1 MIHEPFDQIAALD
14 AVGAATADES
24 QALAEHLR
32 GCDDCAALT
41 REYRHAAARLPWL
54 LDPVSPPPSVRRSIM
69 DAVGGGLSA
78 APAAVLALAAPRP
91 FIDPRW
97 YATAAILFLAL
108 WGWREM
114 GIRVER
120 EEVRTGRAVVARLE
134 EEKQRLASDN
144 RRMLAQMQEL
154 AAPGVRTIA
163 LAGQKMA
170 PSASARIFMDAVRHR
185 AVIFF
190 YDMPP
195 NPSDRSYE
203 LWIIRADSKA
213 PQAAGT
219 FDVDPQSHRSSMTV
233 EQLPAGAAIKAMAVT
248 LEPRGGVSA
257 PTSSDYYVM
266 GQAGL

>member
-1 MIHEPFDQIAALD
+1 MIHEPFDDIAALD
-14 AVGAATADES
+14 ALGAATADES
-24 QALAEHLR
+24 RSLAEHVR
-32 GCDDCAALT
+32 GCEDCAARARDY
-41 REYRHAAARLPWL
+41 RETAARLPWM
-54 LDPVSPPPSVRRSIM
+54 LDPVSPPPSVRQSIM
-69 DAVGGGLSA
+69 DAVGASA
-78 APAAVLALAAPRP
+78 TAPPPAIAFAPRP
-91 FIDPRW
+91 FIHPRW

-120 EEVRTGRAVVARLE
+120 EQVRTERAVASRLE
-134 EEKQRLASDN
+134 EEKHLLANDN

-154 AAPGVRTIA
+154 AAPGTRTIA

-170 PSASARIFMDAVRHR
+170 PSASARIFMDPVKHR

-203 LWIIRADSKA
+203 LWIIRGDKKT

-219 FDVDPQSHRSSMTV
+219 FDVDRESHRSSLTI
-233 EQLPAGAAIKAMAVT
+233 EQLPVDTEMKALAVT
-248 LEPRGGVSA
+248 LEPKGGVSA

-266 GQAGL
+266 GQAGV